1 MSPREF
7 YDIVVKMRE
16 AQKKYFK
23 SRSSFDLEAAKRY
36 EKIIDKEIER
46 VKAVLGESPKQP
58 TLF

>member
-7 YDIVVKMRE
+7 FDTVVKMRE

-23 SRSSFDLEAAKRY
+23 SRSSFNLEAAKRY
-36 EKIIDKEIER
+36 EKLVDAEIKR
-46 VKAVLGESPKQP
+46 VREIVEPKQP

>member
-7 YDIVVKMRE
+7 YATVVKMRE

-36 EKIIDKEIER
+36 EKLVDAEIKRLEE
-46 VKAVLGESPKQP
+46 LTEPKQP